1 MGRKAPKQGLDPTS
15 LGKIRKAGKTRQ
27 SKKNKYGVRGAG
39 RKN

>member
-1 MGRKAPKQGLDPTS
+1 MAKQVKAELRKGRLKK
-15 LGKIRKAGKTRQ
+15 GKPRH